1 MPKTKMTIVY
11 DKEIGR
17 RVKEAREKAGM
28 TKHQLAVA
36 LHYSDSM
43 ISQIEQGNRGLQQAT
58 AIFLSS
64 VSGLR
69 LDYILNHD
77 DYRTNEEM
85 LTDMLAKADFF
96 KTWSSSF
103 VKMIAEQLEY
113 NVSKENGHY
122 TFTENHYPERC
133 IAVPEKEVSRF
144 AGEIYD
150 YGLFK
155 LERVI
160 DSYKLKPNTQEKEE
174 EKK

>member
-58 AIFLSS
+58 AVFLSNA
-64 VSGLR
+64 SGLR
-69 LDYILNHD
+69 LEYILNHD
-77 DYRTNEEM
+77 NYRTHEEM
-85 LTDMLAKADFF
+85 LTDMLTKVDFL
-96 KTWSSSF
+96 KTWSTSF
-103 VKMIAEQLEY
+103 VRMIAEQLEY
-113 NVSKENGHY
+113 SVSKENGSY
-122 TFTENHYPERC
+122 IFAESHYPERS
-133 IAVPEKEVSRF
+133 ISVPEE
-144 AGEIYD
+144 EISGFISEMRE

-155 LERVI
+155 LEKI
-160 DSYKLKPNTQEKEE
+160 IGSHKSEFYTQKKEE